1 MLRNRTLWLGLG
13 VVVLAI
19 VPLFIGGDFGG
30 ADGAAAELIE
40 AENPGFVPWANPLW
54 EPPSGEIE
62 SMLFALQA
70 ALGALVIGYVIG
82 RRHER
87 SKGTAGARPARPAP
101 GRPTPGQDAA

>member
-1 MLRNRTLWLGLG
+1 MGKNRTLWLLLA
-13 VVVLAI
+13 VVVLAV
-19 VPLFIGGDFGG
+19 VPLLMGGEFGG

-62 SMLFALQA
+62 SLLFALQA
-70 ALGALVIGYVIG
+70 AIGAFVIGYVVG

-87 SKGTAGARPARPAP
+87 AKTTQKPE
-101 GRPTPGQDAA
+101 GRAVSDAA